1 MRFYQGKHHR
11 LLELDRQ
18 IRAGNYPNCTN
29 FAKEWG
35 YTRKTVQRDVTYLKD
50 SLAAPVEYDYHRKGY
65 YYTDPAWQMPGLQLS
80 EGELF
85 LLLTAERMA
94 RQYQGTPL
102 AENLESLY
110 QKIQTALPDEITVD
124 PTYFATERIS
134 FQPLQTR
141 EISQKVWVTLF
152 KALRFNRVIRLT
164 YTKADS
170 GEPEERLVEPLHLAC
185 IGGEWYL
192 VAYCRLR
199 NDIRH
204 FALSRVTFVRQMKK
218 SFEPREFDPDEYFK
232 NRFARFVG
240 EPGKEYNVVIRF
252 SKETA
257 RWVMERTWHQ
267 KQRVKK
273 HRDGSI
279 TLSFPVPALYEIKR
293 WVLQW
298 GADAEVLKP
307 KQLRD
312 SVAKEVET
320 VAKKYRKSRC
330 Q

>member
-1 MRFYQGKHHR
+1 METMRFYQGKHHR

-35 YTRKTVQRDVTYLKD
+35 YTRKTVQRDVTYLRD
-50 SLAAPVEYDYHRKGY
+50 SLGAPIEYDYHRKGY
-65 YYTDPAWQMPGLQLS
+65 YYTDSAWQMPGLQLS

-94 RQYQGTPL
+94 QQYRGTPL

-110 QKIQTALPDEITVD
+110 QKIQTALPDKITVD
-124 PTYFATERIS
+124 PAYFATERIS

-141 EISQKVWVTLF
+141 EISQKVWITLF
-152 KALRFNRVIRLT
+152 KALRRNRVTHLT
-164 YTKADS
+164 YMKADS
-170 GEPEERLVEPLHLAC
+170 EKPEQREVEPLHLAC

-192 VAYCRLR
+192 VAYCHLR

-204 FALSRVTFVRQMKK
+204 FALSRMTSVRQTNK
-218 SFEPREFDPDEYFK
+218 SFEPREFDPQEYFR
-232 NRFARFVG
+232 NRFGRFVG
-240 EPGKEYNVVIRF
+240 EPGREYNVVIRF
-252 SKETA
+252 SKEA
-257 RWVMERTWHQ
+257 AQWVMERTWHPKQ
-267 KQRVKK
+267 KVKK
-273 HRDGSI
+273 HRDGSV

-307 KQLRD
+307 KGLRD
-312 SVAKEVET
+312 AVVKEMK
-320 VAKKYRKSRC
+320 AMIGIY
-330 Q
+330 